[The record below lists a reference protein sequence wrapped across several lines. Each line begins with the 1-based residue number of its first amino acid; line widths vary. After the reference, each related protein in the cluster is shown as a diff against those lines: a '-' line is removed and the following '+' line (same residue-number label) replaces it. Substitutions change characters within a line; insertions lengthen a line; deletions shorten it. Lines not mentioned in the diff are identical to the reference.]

1 MLLLCNQNKL
11 LYWIQ
16 RVPTRP
22 MEQTVQKN
30 AAQTV
35 VGQTATAKTSV
46 GFVFSVV
53 MMGTKE

>member
-1 MLLLCNQNKL
+1 
-11 LYWIQ
+11 
-16 RVPTRP
+16 

-30 AAQTV
+30 AVQTV
-35 VGQTATAKTSV
+35 VGQTKTAKTSM

>member
-1 MLLLCNQNKL
+1 
-11 LYWIQ
+11 
-16 RVPTRP
+16 

-35 VGQTATAKTSV
+35 VGQTATAKTSM